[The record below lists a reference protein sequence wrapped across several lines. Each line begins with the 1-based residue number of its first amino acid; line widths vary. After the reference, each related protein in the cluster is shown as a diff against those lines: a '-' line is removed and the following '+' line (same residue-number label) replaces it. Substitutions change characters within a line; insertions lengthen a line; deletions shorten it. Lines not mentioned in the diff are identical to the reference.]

1 MKVTLIASVLANGKV
16 LLANNP
22 NHQIAPEVMEF
33 LVQKAVESGNI
44 IFGYSTYTMFIDAL
58 QDALAGKEIVVLSNN
73 HEARSGHKT
82 VHTPEEAVEY
92 LRGKGM
98 EEIIVGG
105 GVQTYNAFLDK
116 DLVTDIYFNVTPMVI
131 GDGGTIGSKDDLFV
145 KFDKMN
151 YEPIIENVIRLHL
164 SK

>member
-1 MKVTLIASVLANGKV
+1 MKVTLIASVSANGKV

-22 NHQIAPEVMEF
+22 NHQIAPEVMGF
-33 LVQKAVESGNI
+33 LVQKAIESGNI
-44 IFGYSTYTMFIDAL
+44 VFGYSTYTMF
-58 QDALAGKEIVVLSNN
+58 IVVLSNN

-98 EEIIVGG
+98 EEIVVGG

-131 GDGGTIGSKDDLFV
+131 GDGGVIGSKDDLFV

>member
-1 MKVTLIASVLANGKV
+1 MTKHSIDIALKISSFFEKCQFSTLRYSANEYVIYK
-16 LLANNP
+16 
-22 NHQIAPEVMEF
+22 
-33 LVQKAVESGNI
+33 
-44 IFGYSTYTMFIDAL
+44 D
-58 QDALAGKEIVVLSNN
+58 DALAGKEIVVLSNN

-105 GVQTYNAFLDK
+105 GVQTYNVFLDK

>member
-1 MKVTLIASVLANGKV
+1 MKVTLIASVSANGKV

-22 NHQIAPEVMEF
+22 NHQIAPEVMGF
-33 LVQKAVESGNI
+33 LYRKPLSPATFVF
-44 IFGYSTYTMFIDAL
+44 FGYSTYTMFIDAL

-92 LRGKGM
+92 LKGKGM
-98 EEIIVGG
+98 EEIVVGG

-116 DLVTDIYFNVTPMVI
+116 DLVTDILFSMSLQWLLVTVV
-131 GDGGTIGSKDDLFV
+131 LLAQ
-145 KFDKMN
+145 KMI
-151 YEPIIENVIRLHL
+151 YSSSLI
-164 SK
+164 K

>member
-1 MKVTLIASVLANGKV
+1 MFLISAIKNNRMKVTLIASVSANGKV

-131 GDGGTIGSKDDLFV
+131 GDGGTIGSKMIYSSSLI
-145 KFDKMN
+145 K
-151 YEPIIENVIRLHL
+151 
-164 SK
+164 